1 MDAVLRSFVAPF
13 TRKVPEWVMIKR
25 VIKSSPKKTS
35 ATIRQSRARGEVTS
49 VETGVPAKMATQNPP
64 ELETDDSEQEEGEG
78 YGSGGGLNPEIK
90 PSGAGVSG
98 QPLLCLI
105 RFASDSAA
113 GALMGSVFGY
123 GSGLMKKKGFK
134 GSFADAGSLAK
145 TFAVLSGVHSLV
157 SCLLKR
163 LRGKDDVI
171 NAGIA
176 GCCTGFV
183 FSFPG
188 QPHALLQSCLTFGA
202 FSSIIEG
209 FYRKQAALA
218 QPYLAR
224 QGSFKGPDD
233 VLPPF
238 TLPFPHQLWEG
249 FSSFCQSLPK
259 SKGIASD

>member
-1 MDAVLRSFVAPF
+1 MSFQLWP
-13 TRKVPEWVMIKR
+13 TD
-25 VIKSSPKKTS
+25 
-35 ATIRQSRARGEVTS
+35 EVF
-49 VETGVPAKMATQNPP
+49 KHLN
-64 ELETDDSEQEEGEG
+64 
-78 YGSGGGLNPEIK
+78 GLNFILYFISQLDSMLYPLSKEI
-90 PSGAGVSG
+90 
-98 QPLLCLI
+98 CLH
-105 RFASDSAA
+105 S
-113 GALMGSVFGY
+113 
-123 GSGLMKKKGFK
+123 
-134 GSFADAGSLAK
+134 SLAI
-145 TFAVLSGVHSLV
+145 
-157 SCLLKR
+157 SCCQIMDNLAEQPICLN
-163 LRGKDDVI
+163 L
-171 NAGIA
+171 
-176 GCCTGFV
+176 
-183 FSFPG
+183 FSMPG